1 MAKILDIETNGLL
14 KDLTTIHCIALR
26 DTDTGDS
33 TLYFETDGIQK
44 GLSAI
49 LTYVAQGGVLV
60 GHNLIDFD
68 IPALT
73 KVYPLFSVPEAQ
85 IVDTLVL
92 SRLIFTDMWDTDA
105 ARKNFPRQLCNRHS
119 LEAWGYRMGE
129 HKGDYT
135 GDSRITDEKE
145 RKRTKWD
152 TCNPDMLAYCVQDTE
167 VTLHLYRQMMVLG
180 YSKEAMTLEH
190 QVRGIISAQEKH
202 GFCFDVPAA
211 VRLYSQLTAEKLV
224 VEEELKAAFPPK
236 YLPKPKLFTP
246 LRDNKTQGYTAGA
259 PIRQVVLTEFSASNR
274 NHIVWWLKRMYGWEP
289 SEFSPDG
296 KPKMDEAVLASL
308 EYPEVQLLKKFLLL
322 DKRIAQISTGNEA
335 WLKHQRNGKMYG
347 QVNTNGAVTGRATH
361 SKPNLGQVPAVYSP
375 YGKECRAL
383 FTASPG
389 RVLVGA
395 DQSGVELRC
404 LAHYMGR
411 WDDGAYAAIIL
422 GGDIH
427 TANQLA
433 AGLPNRDMA
442 KTFIYAFLYGAGD
455 AKLGSIVGKGQAEGK
470 KLRAAFLRKLPALGS
485 LVEAVAKA
493 AKAQKYL
500 VGIDGRLIHVRSSH
514 AALNSLLQ
522 AAGAV
527 LAKKSMVIMRQLVA
541 DKGYESRAHQVV
553 WNHDEMQWDCD
564 PLIADEIG
572 KMQVEAFKLAGE
584 YYNFRIPID
593 GEYKVGPNWAT
604 TH

>member
-1 MAKILDIETNGLL
+1 MPKILDIETNGLL
-14 KDLTTIHCIALR
+14 KELNTIHCIALR
-26 DTDTGDS
+26 DTDTGAPEIYS
-33 TLYFETDGIQK
+33 TDDGIQK

-68 IPALT
+68 IPALQ

-92 SRLIFTDMWDTDA
+92 SRLIYADMWDSDA
-105 ARKNFPRQLCNRHS
+105 ARKDFPKQLCNRHS
-119 LEAWGYRMGE
+119 LEAWGYRLGE

-135 GDSRITDEKE
+135 GDSRIDDEKE

-152 TCNPDMLAYCVQDTE
+152 TCNKDMLDYCVQDTQ
-167 VTLHLYRQMMVLG
+167 VTLHLYQQMMALN
-180 YSKEAMTLEH
+180 YSQEAMDLEH
-190 QVRGIISAQEKH
+190 AVRRIITAQEH
-202 GFCFDVPAA
+202 YGFCFDVPAA
-211 VRLYSQLTAEKLV
+211 VRLYSQLTAEKLKL
-224 VEEELKAAFPPK
+224 EEELSISFPPK

-246 LRDNKTQGYTAGA
+246 ARGNNTQGYTAGA
-259 PIRQVVLTEFSASNR
+259 PIRQVVLTAFSASNR
-274 NHIVWWLKRMYGWEP
+274 HHIVWWLKRMYGWEP
-289 SEFSPDG
+289 TEFSPDG
-296 KPKMDEAVLASL
+296 KPKMDESVLASL

-335 WLKHQRNGKMYG
+335 WLKHQRNGRMHG
-347 QVNTNGAVTGRATH
+347 QMNTNGAVTGRATH
-361 SKPNLGQVPAVYSP
+361 SKPNMGQVPAVYSP

-389 RVLVGA
+389 RMLVGA

-404 LAHYMGR
+404 LAHYMAR
-411 WDDGAYAAIIL
+411 WDEGEYARIVL

-433 AGLPNRDMA
+433 AGLPTRDMA

-455 AKLGSIVGKGQAEGK
+455 AKLGSIVGKGAAEGK
-470 KLRAAFLRKLPALGS
+470 KLRAAFLNKLPALRL
-485 LVEAVAKA
+485 LVLAVAEA
-493 AKAQKYL
+493 AKAKKFL
-500 VGIDGRLIHVRSSH
+500 VGIDGRRIHVRSSH

-522 AAGAV
+522 ACGAA

-541 DKGYESRAHQVV
+541 AKGYESRAHQVV

-572 KMQVEAFKLAGE
+572 KMQVEAFKLAGQ

-593 GEYKVGPNWAT
+593 GEYKVGPNWAA